1 MAKIRSFYD
10 LLVMLSLLTS
20 QTLAKCPVASVCA
33 IAHKGPSIG
42 KEVVHENMTLY
53 VTGKHS
59 NTAVL
64 YLTDATGIVQ
74 PENRLLADSFG
85 RAGYLT
91 VAPDLFNGTPAPA
104 AKDPYNPN
112 YNQTEFLARHNPK
125 VIDPMI
131 DATIRYI
138 RNVLGINRIVASG
151 YCFGGR
157 HAVRVLSEG
166 RGVSASF
173 AAHPALLQDD
183 EILGITGPVT
193 IAAAEN
199 DFAMSIDQRRHIE
212 DLLLNTTHPYSLS
225 LYSGTEHGFGVRG
238 NVSIPQIKFAK
249 EEAYFQAVRWFDS
262 WGKAASGGKMEK

>member
-1 MAKIRSFYD
+1 MTKIYSVYALMAAI
-10 LLVMLSLLTS
+10 SLFTS

-33 IAHKGPSIG
+33 IAHQGPSIG

-104 AKDPYNPN
+104 GRDPYNPS
-112 YNQTEFLARHNPK
+112 YNQTEFLACHNPT

-138 RNVLGINRIVASG
+138 RNVLGISRIVASG

-157 HAVRVLSEG
+157 HAFRVLAEG

-173 AAHPALLQDD
+173 AAHPALLQDED
-183 EILGITGPVT
+183 ILGITGPVT
-193 IAAAEN
+193 MAAAEN
-199 DFAMSIDQRRHIE
+199 DFAMPTDQRRYIE
-212 DLLLNTTHPYSLS
+212 DLLMSTTQPYSLS

-238 NVSIPQIKFAK
+238 NVSIPQVKFAK

-262 WGKAASGGKMEK
+262 WGRIAVGG

>member
-1 MAKIRSFYD
+1 M
-10 LLVMLSLLTS
+10 SL
-20 QTLAKCPVASVCA
+20 Q
-33 IAHKGPSIG
+33 
-42 KEVVHENMTLY
+42 
-53 VTGKHS
+53 
-59 NTAVL
+59 
-64 YLTDATGIVQ
+64 
-74 PENRLLADSFG
+74 RLADSFG

-91 VAPDLFNGTPAPA
+91 VAPVLFNGTPAPA
-104 AKDPYNPN
+104 GRDPYNPSF
-112 YNQTEFLARHNPK
+112 NQTEFLARHNPT

-138 RNVLGINRIVASG
+138 RNVPGINRIVASG

-157 HAVRVLSEG
+157 HAVRVLAEG

-183 EILGITGPVT
+183 EILGVTGPVT

-212 DLLLNTTHPYSLS
+212 DLLLNSTQPYSLS

-238 NVSIPQIKFAK
+238 NVSIPKIKFAK
-249 EEAYFQAVRWFDS
+249 EEAYFQAVRWFDT
-262 WGKAASGGKMEK
+262 WGKGSKWK